1 MKRIY
6 KNIFLLFIFFTINIF
21 SSKDA
26 IIAPKK
32 YKPAEMN
39 LEITKVKLKEIEGTI
54 NEVKKELYISKKD
67 LTVDTDDI
75 LFITEEKNKL
85 RENFNF
91 QKKDIL
97 NNKNYVFTYKQH
109 KDNIYLVH
117 SDKEKIKGIYKIK
130 IKTNDDII
138 DYLNYYFYIINNNF
152 GADNI
157 TLTGNL
163 TGNIDKPSSNVQ
175 TGGGFINIASD
186 PPPKFL
192 KSEHRLSSNAYIIS
206 ETANII
212 EIGFINIS
220 NILICKLGQNDDSK
234 NITLTIPNGFV
245 GNICLKIS
253 FKNMGDSTLKD
264 GWLII
269 SSYNNQN
276 GFYIKKL
283 KDINFGILQ
292 SEALNLAT
300 GSIEITNKTSHPYI
314 LELKPSIDLKHE
326 LQDTNII
333 TATLSFED
341 NSSSIIKEISTGSNM
356 NIPIHS
362 FINSFPLNSPTG
374 NYFNYFILTATQKKS
389 QGGKF

>member
-6 KNIFLLFIFFTINIF
+6 KNIFLLFILFTINIF

-97 NNKNYVFTYKQH
+97 NNENYVFAYKQH

-117 SDKEKIKGIYKIK
+117 SDKEKIKGIYK

-152 GADNI
+152 GADDNI
-157 TLTGNL
+157 TLTGKL
-163 TGNIDKPSSNVQ
+163 TGSIDKPSSNVQ
-175 TGGGFINIASD
+175 TGGGFSAIASA
-186 PPPKFL
+186 PPPEFL

-212 EIGFINIS
+212 KIGFVNIP
-220 NILICKLGQNDDSK
+220 NILICKLGQNGDSK
-234 NITLTIPNGFV
+234 NMTLTIPNGFV

-253 FKNMGDSTLKD
+253 FKNEGDPTVKN

-269 SSYNNQN
+269 SSYNNQE

-283 KDINFGILQ
+283 KDIDFGILQ
-292 SEALNLAT
+292 SEVLNIAT
-300 GSIEITNKTSHPYI
+300 GSIEVTNTTSHPYI
-314 LELKPSIDLKHE
+314 LEIKSSIDLKHE
-326 LQDTNII
+326 LQDTHII
-333 TATLSFED
+333 TAALSFKD
-341 NSSSIIKEISTGSNM
+341 NSSSIIKEISTGSNI

-362 FINSFPLNSPTG
+362 FIKSFPLNSPTG
-374 NYFNYFILTATQKKS
+374 NYFNYFILTATQQKA